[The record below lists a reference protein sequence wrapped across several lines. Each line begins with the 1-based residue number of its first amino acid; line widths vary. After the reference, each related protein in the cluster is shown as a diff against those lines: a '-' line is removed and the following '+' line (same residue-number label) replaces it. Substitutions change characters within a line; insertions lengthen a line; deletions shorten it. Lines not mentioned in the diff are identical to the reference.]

1 MISVK
6 ENSLNKHPLSFL
18 YCCPDCTAV
27 YALLSNTV
35 AFIMSSFMYGCFC
48 SDFIIS
54 VLLVLS

>member
-6 ENSLNKHPLSFL
+6 ENSLNKHPLSFP

-35 AFIMSSFMYGCFC
+35 AFIMSSFLYTYVATVIMF
-48 SDFIIS
+48 FNT
-54 VLLVLS
+54 